1 MLIKHGFC
9 SLKSFSKLL
18 LSLLKC
24 QNNIWGLKNKLIFS
38 STMVVNGIVSYVG
51 NPDENGLYNATIL
64 VRKTWAK
71 KNDEIKDNV
80 VLRLGPFGTDKKC
93 PSVKERLEFLI
104 SNYWISSWKFNLIKK
119 ERKISKAKFMSKY
132 FHPDYAQAAKTW
144 AKYSELLF

>member
-1 MLIKHGFC
+1 M
-9 SLKSFSKLL
+9 
-18 LSLLKC
+18 
-24 QNNIWGLKNKLIFS
+24 KNKLIFS

-104 SNYWISSWKFNLIKK
+104 SNY
-119 ERKISKAKFMSKY
+119 
-132 FHPDYAQAAKTW
+132 
-144 AKYSELLF
+144 